1 MTEPPPHLDV
11 GRILETLD
19 RHRVEYL
26 IVGGIAAAMHG
37 ATRPT
42 SDFDCLPSR
51 DGENLRRLASAL
63 NELGARFRVGGMT
76 DDESKDLGVVVDDVL
91 LGRAQQTTWRTD
103 AGDLD
108 VLTDVS
114 YPGTRAGFEQLAGEA
129 VRLQIGSTTVRFIR
143 LEDLIASKE
152 AADRPKDHEAL
163 PELRR
168 LRDDYR

>member
-1 MTEPPPHLDV
+1 MTEPPPHLDI

-19 RHRVEYL
+19 RYGVQYL
-26 IVGGIAAAMHG
+26 VVGGIAAAMHG

-42 SDFDCLPSR
+42 SDFDCLPAR
-51 DGENLRRLASAL
+51 DEENLRRLASAL

-76 DDESKDLGVVVDDVL
+76 DEESKQLGVVVDQVL

-114 YPGTRAGFEQLAGEA
+114 YPGSRAGFEQLAGEA
-129 VRLQIGSTTVRFIR
+129 VRLQIGLTSVRLIA
-143 LEDLIASKE
+143 LDDLIASKE
-152 AADRPKDHEAL
+152 AADRPKDHAAL

-168 LRDDYR
+168 LRDD

>member
-1 MTEPPPHLDV
+1 LTEPPPHLDI

-19 RHRVEYL
+19 RHGVQYL
-26 IVGGIAAAMHG
+26 VVGGIAAAMHG
-37 ATRPT
+37 ATRAT
-42 SDFDCLPSR
+42 SDFDCLPAR
-51 DGENLRRLASAL
+51 DEENLCRLAAAL
-63 NELGARFRVGGMT
+63 NELRARFRVGGMT
-76 DDESKDLGVVVDDVL
+76 DEESKQLGVIIDQVL

-114 YPGTRAGFEQLAGEA
+114 YPGSRAGFEQLAGEA
-129 VRLQIGSTTVRFIR
+129 VRLQIGSTSVRLIG

-168 LRDDYR
+168 LRDG